1 MFYILSKTIDVFLM
15 PLTMVCM
22 AFLYAILTKN
32 RARSR
37 KVLIS
42 TLVGLYL
49 VSNPILVNELLKWWE
64 LKPLDRESTYEVG
77 VVLTG
82 GIIKSY
88 HRPSKYIWFSKSGDR
103 ALQAFE
109 LYKRGRIKKIIISGG
124 EGSLRGSKV
133 NNSENEGIRQYLIDS
148 GVAAADI
155 IQDSLSLNTRQNAIN
170 TAKILKEQFK
180 TNKCVVITSAFHMR
194 RSIGCFNKEGITVVP
209 WPGHYLQ
216 ENSIL
221 WFDKL
226 FPSED
231 ALAYFYLV
239 WHEMIGYVVYK
250 MVGYI

>member
-15 PLTMVCM
+15 PLTMVFM

-42 TLVGLYL
+42 ALVGIYL

-64 LKPLDRESTYEVG
+64 PKPLDRKSKYEVA

-88 HRPSKYIWFSKSGDR
+88 HRPSKYIWFGRSGDR

-155 IQDSLSLNTRQNAIN
+155 IQDSFSLNTRQNAVN

-194 RSIGCFNKEGITVVP
+194 RSIGCFTKEGITVVA

-216 ENSIL
+216 ENGIL

-231 ALAYFYLV
+231 ALASFYLV
-239 WHEMIGYVVYK
+239 WHEMIGYVVYR